1 MPVIQVDSVSQASS
15 FRKSPESDFASS
27 SSFSSSSS
35 SSSESSSDS
44 ASVISIVGLR
54 VVKETGLSQQDKS
67 FNEMKQSDSLGDINL
82 LITPQK
88 SSKKDLDN
96 NP

>member
-1 MPVIQVDSVSQASS
+1 MPVIQVDSISQASS

-27 SSFSSSSS
+27 SSSSSSS
-35 SSSESSSDS
+35 SSDSSSDS

-54 VVKETGLSQQDKS
+54 VVKETGLSQQEKS

-82 LITPQK
+82 MITPQK
-88 SSKKDLDN
+88 S
-96 NP
+96 

>member
-27 SSFSSSSS
+27 SSSSSSS
-35 SSSESSSDS
+35 SDSSSDS
-44 ASVISIVGLR
+44 ISVISMVGLG

-67 FNEMKQSDSLGDINL
+67 FNEKKQSDSLGDINL
-82 LITPQK
+82 PITPQK
-88 SSKKDLDN
+88 S
-96 NP
+96 

>member
-27 SSFSSSSS
+27 SSSSSSS
-35 SSSESSSDS
+35 SSVSSSDS
-44 ASVISIVGLR
+44 VSLISMVGLG

-67 FNEMKQSDSLGDINL
+67 FNEKKQSDSLGDINL
-82 LITPQK
+82 PITPLK
-88 SSKKDLDN
+88 S
-96 NP
+96 